1 MGVYKYDESCIGKKY
16 NYLTITS
23 FGYNDF
29 GKRCFNCKCDCGVE
43 KLLITTDVI
52 TGRVKSCGC
61 MHKKLSRRTSI
72 KHGAYYY
79 GHPERLYRVYRGMI
93 ERCHNKNNTKYSDYG
108 GRGITVCSEW
118 RENYDTFR
126 TWAIKNGY
134 DENKSRKEQ
143 SIDRIDNDK
152 GYSPDNCRWTSMNVQ
167 RANQRPHREH
177 KKNATVV
184 LNGVMVTKREIC
196 AEYGI
201 SVEMFDYR
209 VKHKGMSVIEA
220 LTTPKL
226 SVGRPRIVSQ
236 DF

>member
-1 MGVYKYDESCIGKKY
+1 MGVYKYDESYIGKKY
-16 NYLTITS
+16 NYLTITG

-29 GKRCFNCKCDCGVE
+29 GKRCFKCECDCGKE
-43 KLLITTDVI
+43 KLIITTDVI
-52 TGRVKSCGC
+52 NGTVKSCGC
-61 MHKKLSRRTSI
+61 MRNNILRKLSTV
-72 KHGAYYY
+72 HGGCLY
-79 GHPERLYRVYRGMI
+79 GHPERLYRIYRGMI
-93 ERCHNKNNTKYSDYG
+93 ERCHNKNSTKYNDYG

-118 RENYDTFR
+118 RESYDTFR
-126 TWAIKNGY
+126 TWAIENGY

-152 GYSPDNCRWTSMNVQ
+152 GYSPDNCGWTTMKVQ
-167 RANQRPHREH
+167 RANQRPHRGH

-184 LNGVMVTKREIC
+184 LNGVIVPKRDIC

-226 SVGRPRIVSQ
+226 SAGRPRIVS
-236 DF
+236 

>member
-1 MGVYKYDESCIGKKY
+1 MGVYKYDESYIGKKY
-16 NYLTITS
+16 NYLVITG

-29 GKRCFNCKCDCGVE
+29 GKRCFKCECDCGKE
-43 KLLITTDVI
+43 KLIITTDVI
-52 TGRVKSCGC
+52 NGTVKSCGC
-61 MHKKLSRRTSI
+61 MRNNILRKLSTV
-72 KHGAYYY
+72 HGGCLY
-79 GHPERLYRVYRGMI
+79 GHPERLYRIYRGMI
-93 ERCHNKNNTKYSDYG
+93 ERCHNKNSTKYNDYG

-118 RENYDTFR
+118 RESYDTFR
-126 TWAIKNGY
+126 TWAIENGY

-143 SIDRIDNDK
+143 SIDRIDNDN
-152 GYSPDNCRWTSMNVQ
+152 GYSPDNCRWTTMKVQ

-184 LNGVMVTKREIC
+184 LNGVIVPKRDIC

-209 VKHKGMSVIEA
+209 LKHKGMSVIEA

-226 SVGRPRIVSQ
+226 SSGRPRIVS
-236 DF
+236 